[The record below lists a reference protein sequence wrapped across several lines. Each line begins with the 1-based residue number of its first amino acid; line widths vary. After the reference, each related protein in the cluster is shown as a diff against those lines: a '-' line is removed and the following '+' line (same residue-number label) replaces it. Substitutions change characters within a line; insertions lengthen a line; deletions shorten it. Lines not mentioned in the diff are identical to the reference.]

1 MEPLTKAE
9 FELMEAV
16 WQTPSPITSNRIK
29 ENLANG
35 KAWKATTILTLLGK
49 LIDKN
54 YIQAQKQGK
63 FYEYTIL
70 ISKEEY
76 LRQETQGFLQKLYQ
90 GSLKNML
97 ATLYRED
104 SLTETEI
111 AEMKDWF
118 DQEVLK

>member
-1 MEPLTKAE
+1 M
-9 FELMEAV
+9 
-16 WQTPSPITSNRIK
+16 
-29 ENLANG
+29 
-35 KAWKATTILTLLGK
+35 
-49 LIDKN
+49 IDKN